1 MTNSL
6 WSTEWT
12 YFQNAFSSNS
22 CTQTLIWLKK
32 NACSVKNKAPL
43 IQSKHRRII
52 FAGIWNTL
60 FYLKFTN
67 LSLEK
72 GQYKGKQDYHSL
84 FKEWNKK
91 KTFSEK
97 RRLQI
102 SATDWGLTTR
112 YLLIQVI
119 RWCDLVDPALSSTWR
134 QVTLWSPQ
142 HFNKSRKTPRFHT
155 HKSFTMSNQP
165 KTLQENIWQPIS
177 FSSCVN
183 RWWEII
189 EVATHLKSSK
199 YFFSTPVCIHTNYS
213 STASESSHFTLFLAQ
228 DSSKTQILFDI
239 S

>member
-32 NACSVKNKAPL
+32 NACSVKNKDPL

-91 KTFSEK
+91 KTFSEETIANFSNGVGFNHK
-97 RRLQI
+97 VSTYPSDKMMWSSWSCFEQHLE
-102 SATDWGLTTR
+102 AG
-112 YLLIQVI
+112 
-119 RWCDLVDPALSSTWR
+119 DLVKSST
-134 QVTLWSPQ
+134 
-142 HFNKSRKTPRFHT
+142 
-155 HKSFTMSNQP
+155 
-165 KTLQENIWQPIS
+165 LQQKQKNPSIS
-177 FSSCVN
+177 
-183 RWWEII
+183 
-189 EVATHLKSSK
+189 
-199 YFFSTPVCIHTNYS
+199 YS
-213 STASESSHFTLFLAQ
+213 
-228 DSSKTQILFDI
+228 QILYHVKSTQNITGKHLTADQLFFLC
-239 S
+239 

>member
-1 MTNSL
+1 MHAVWKTKIL
-6 WSTEWT
+6 W
-12 YFQNAFSSNS
+12 FKVN
-22 CTQTLIWLKK
+22 
-32 NACSVKNKAPL
+32 
-43 IQSKHRRII
+43 RRII

-102 SATDWGLTTR
+102 SATEWGLTTR

-119 RWCDLVDPALSSTWR
+119 RWCDPVDPALSSTWR

-142 HFNKSRKTPRFHT
+142 HFNKSRKTLDFILTNPLPCQI
-155 HKSFTMSNQP
+155 NP
-165 KTLQENIWQPIS
+165 KHYRKTSDSRSAFL
-177 FSSCVN
+177 
-183 RWWEII
+183 
-189 EVATHLKSSK
+189 
-199 YFFSTPVCIHTNYS
+199 PVLTGG
-213 STASESSHFTLFLAQ
+213 EKL
-228 DSSKTQILFDI
+228 
-239 S
+239 